1 MPGEKLTRRFRSAKR
16 QFYDRAFL
24 CGNLKCL
31 AAGHWLPD
39 AVSLRSVFYE
49 VVGQKEFTQ
58 ATRIGWFSMQK
69 SDLKFPS
76 KTHPR
81 LGPEWLLGSSIFC
94 TMAKR

>member
-1 MPGEKLTRRFRSAKR
+1 VAIS
-16 QFYDRAFL
+16 
-24 CGNLKCL
+24 KCL

-69 SDLKFPS
+69 SDLNFPS

-81 LGPEWLLGSSIFC
+81 LGPELAAGSFDILHDG
-94 TMAKR
+94 KRDSAESARATVNIIKQIC